1 MNASNDGHGRKF
13 SRIIEALMFQG
24 HGPWLAQEDITG
36 QLEFNQSLLL
46 PVLMVP
52 VFHYLKEVEEG
63 SQIWV
68 LAVSGT
74 L

>member
-13 SRIIEALMFQG
+13 VRIIEALIFPGQET
-24 HGPWLAQEDITG
+24 WLTQEGITN

-52 VFHYLKEVEEG
+52 IFHQLKEVKEG